1 MSRVI
6 VLSAVMDLI
15 YQLIVFKWVYPT
27 QLIVTVLLL
36 AFVPYLLMRGIVCR
50 MVKWWTTRQV
60 RA

>member
-1 MSRVI
+1 
-6 VLSAVMDLI
+6 MDLI